1 MVLSDDMQ
9 INKSKKQQLLQA
21 VAELKQEHRCL
32 DIAIQ
37 EMTINAQSNEMQI
50 GRLKRQKLK
59 LKDSIAKLQSKLI
72 PDLHA

>member
-1 MVLSDDMQ
+1 MQ

-32 DIAIQ
+32 DITIQ